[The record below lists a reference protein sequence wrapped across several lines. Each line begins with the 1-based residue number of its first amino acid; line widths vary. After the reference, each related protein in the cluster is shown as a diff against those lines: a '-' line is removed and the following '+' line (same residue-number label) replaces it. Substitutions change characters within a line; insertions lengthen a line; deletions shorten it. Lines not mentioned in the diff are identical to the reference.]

1 MNLVLIHLGGSV
13 PSYFWIC
20 VDQVRRYYSGKLW
33 VYCDAALDRA
43 MCEKYDV
50 LVFDPAA
57 LADSPRIR
65 EFSEVSF
72 IRHYG
77 AFWEYAFKRMYVL
90 EEIIRLCQMTR
101 VIHIENDVL
110 IYSNPETLE
119 FPSGKMCANRIG
131 PKFATYAYTWIP
143 DYQAIKEV
151 NDASLSMLKLGGRAL
166 TTRYGENMVNEMLVA
181 RDLMGQDILGELP
194 SLPPAKDVFDPAA
207 YGQWCFGT
215 PATQKPGW
223 AEHRHDIGHE
233 ILEGNIDVTW
243 QTNEGKREPY
253 VISHTG
259 EVLSKIH
266 NLHMHCK
273 NLELGR

>member
-1 MNLVLIHLGGSV
+1 MNIVLVHLGGSV
-13 PSYFWIC
+13 PPYFWTC
-20 VDQVRRYYSGKLW
+20 VDQIRRYFDGKLW
-33 VYCDAALDRA
+33 VYCDAGLDRQ
-43 MCEKYDV
+43 MCIKYDV
-50 LVFDPAA
+50 LIFDPIAISN
-57 LADSPRIR
+57 SPRIR

-77 AFWEYAFKRMYVL
+77 AFWEYAFKRMFVL
-90 EEIIRLCQMTR
+90 EEMIRAAQMTN

-110 IYSNPETLE
+110 IYSDPSSLT
-119 FPSGKMCANRIG
+119 FPDRMCANKIG

-143 DYQAIKEV
+143 NYDAIKSV
-151 NDASLSMLKLGGRAL
+151 NDGNLRMLSLGGYAL
-166 TTRYGENMVNEMLVA
+166 TKRYGENMVNEMLIA
-181 RDLMGQDILGELP
+181 RDLMEQGILGELP
-194 SLPPAKDVFDPAA
+194 CLPPAKDVFDPAA

-233 ILEGNIDVTW
+233 ILEGNIDVNW
-243 QTNEGKREPY
+243 NKNEKGFNEPY
-253 VISHTG
+253 VVSGSG

-266 NLHMHCK
+266 SMHMHCK